1 MDIISGVV
9 GLIGSIFGGSKKKK
23 ANAQA
28 LQVLNQKVGVL
39 QQENVE
45 QSKMIKYLLIGFAV
59 LAAVVFF
66 FVFLKK
72 RRGK

>member
-9 GLIGSIFGGSKKKK
+9 GLIGSIFGSKKKK
-23 ANAQA
+23 AQAQA

-59 LAAVVFF
+59 LAVVVFF
-66 FVFLKK
+66 FIFMK
-72 RRGK
+72 RRRSK

>member
-23 ANAQA
+23 AQAQA
-28 LQVLNQKVGVL
+28 LQVLNQKVSVL
-39 QQENVE
+39 QQENQE
-45 QSKMIKYLLIGFAV
+45 QSKMIKYILIAVAV

>member
-39 QQENVE
+39 EQENAE
-45 QSKMIKYLLIGFAV
+45 QSKMIKYILIAVAV